1 MANFW
6 RVVNKVIGNADI
18 LLLVLDSRMPDLT
31 RSREIEHK
39 IRKADKT
46 LIYVLNKCD
55 LVSKEEMEKLSKK
68 YVPGVFVSNKEKLG
82 GTLLFKKILEFSQGE
97 KCTVGVLGYPNV
109 GKSSVINLLNGRKS
123 ARVSST
129 SGQTRGAQ
137 FFSAKGKLKLIDT
150 PGVLSFKEQDMEKRI
165 MIGSTNPQQI
175 RDPDYYAAKLI
186 EKFPKLFED
195 YFDEKY
201 SGDGYDFLETAAI
214 KKKILMKG
222 GKPDLLRFSRKV
234 LQDWQRGKMHIQK

>member
-82 GTLLFKKILEFSQGE
+82 GTLLFKKILE
-97 KCTVGVLGYPNV
+97 
-109 GKSSVINLLNGRKS
+109 SSG
-123 ARVSST
+123 
-129 SGQTRGAQ
+129 
-137 FFSAKGKLKLIDT
+137 F
-150 PGVLSFKEQDMEKRI
+150 
-165 MIGSTNPQQI
+165 
-175 RDPDYYAAKLI
+175 
-186 EKFPKLFED
+186 
-195 YFDEKY
+195 
-201 SGDGYDFLETAAI
+201 
-214 KKKILMKG
+214 
-222 GKPDLLRFSRKV
+222 
-234 LQDWQRGKMHIQK
+234 